1 MRAPPLAEEIGF
13 TGDSLAI
20 ALPMP
25 FPFPLTLGAIGGGLG
40 MAAVLRAGE
49 ILPWR
54 SLVALAL
61 PLLGRG
67 VLMGACMMLAS
78 SSSYE
83 FKIIIDWTLLYI
95 SPRIAAD
102 SIK

>member
-25 FPFPLTLGAIGGGLG
+25 LPFPLTLGAIGGGVG
-40 MAAVLRAGE
+40 MVILRAGE
-49 ILPWR
+49 FLPWR

-78 SSSYE
+78 SSS
-83 FKIIIDWTLLYI
+83 
-95 SPRIAAD
+95 
-102 SIK
+102 